1 MANLYWKN
9 SGSGAWEDA
18 GNWWTNAAATAP
30 AANAPWVDGVDS
42 IYLAYNLTLA
52 TVSPTPPVIDGL
64 FSFFG
69 YGTGATGVCDISGI
83 SCGPLPTIN
92 GGTWTGSGFT
102 SGGFGIYG
110 GTFTG
115 SGFTNNTS
123 IYLGTF
129 TGAGFSHNGGTIYN
143 GTFTG
148 AGFSYNSGFIF
159 NGTFTGDGFTQNADI
174 NGGTFSGTNFTSS
187 GGAITAGTFSGAGF
201 FMNQYPANLRGGT
214 FLKDAVS
221 VSTDSTNTYLTMV
234 GGGYQIKFGY
244 PTPAAPPASDQTI
257 ARLLNL
263 PWFINL

>member
-1 MANLYWKN
+1 MANLYWKDA
-9 SGSGAWEDA
+9 GSGAWEDA

-42 IYLAYNLTLA
+42 TYLAYNLTLA

-69 YGTGATGVCDISGI
+69 YGTGATGVCDIDGI
-83 SCGPLPTIN
+83 SCGPTPTIN

-115 SGFTNNTS
+115 SGFTNNTN
-123 IYLGTF
+123 INLGTF
-129 TGAGFSHNGGTIYN
+129 TGAGFSHN
-143 GTFTG
+143 
-148 AGFSYNSGFIF
+148 SGFIYD
-159 NGTFTGDGFTQNADI
+159 GTFTGDGFTQNTNI

-187 GGAITAGTFSGAGF
+187 NGTISGGTFSGAGF
-201 FMNQYPANLRGGT
+201 LMNQAPANLAGGT

-221 VSTDSTNTYLTMV
+221 VSTDGTNTLLAMSC
-234 GGGYQIKFGY
+234 GGFQITFGY
-244 PTPAAPPASDQTI
+244 PTPAAPPASDQMV